1 LSNQVDRLPSK
12 LAFLMD
18 SRNDT
23 FSQAPTAVS
32 TPILTASESI
42 KKDDASTERK
52 GVAFTATNTIDT
64 LVLEKEQ
71 NIEQD
76 GNPDLSQVSTAR
88 KLLLLSMFTLAE
100 FLDAFNNSALFPAI
114 PTLTSQLSFSASEVV
129 WIISA
134 YQLTFAAFLL
144 VVSSPPIL
152 ISRKH
157 SDFSSRAAVSLTS
170 TLQNQRLSPVLSY
183 SVSRTSSV
191 ASPIKRLPSW
201 CSAPSVV
208 LEVP

>member
-1 LSNQVDRLPSK
+1 LSNQPVRLSFNK
-12 LAFLMD
+12 RFSMD

-23 FSQAPTAVS
+23 LSQAPTAVS
-32 TPILTASESI
+32 TPIFAPSESI
-42 KKDDASTERK
+42 KKDGASTELK
-52 GVAFTATNTIDT
+52 GVALTATNTIDT

-71 NIEQD
+71 NVEQD

-144 VVSSPPIL
+144 VVS
-152 ISRKH
+152 
-157 SDFSSRAAVSLTS
+157 LT
-170 TLQNQRLSPVLSY
+170 
-183 SVSRTSSV
+183 
-191 ASPIKRLPSW
+191 
-201 CSAPSVV
+201 
-208 LEVP
+208 

>member
-1 LSNQVDRLPSK
+1 
-12 LAFLMD
+12 MD

-23 FSQAPTAVS
+23 LSQAPTAVS

-71 NIEQD
+71 NVQQD

-114 PTLTSQLSFSASEVV
+114 PTLTSQLNFSASEVV

-144 VVSSPPIL
+144 VVSLS
-152 ISRKH
+152 
-157 SDFSSRAAVSLTS
+157 FSAHPEKTFLTM
-170 TLQNQRLSPVLSY
+170 
-183 SVSRTSSV
+183 
-191 ASPIKRLPSW
+191 IF
-201 CSAPSVV
+201 
-208 LEVP
+208 